1 MKSALEDEVLE
12 EPVEPVAWIAGI
24 KKDLFY
30 LMAGF
35 REQTEQRH
43 LYASSTFLVVTPNKS
58 MTPDTSFG
66 HFISGVYR

>member
-12 EPVEPVAWIAGI
+12 GPVEPVAWIAGI

-43 LYASSTFLVVTPNKS
+43 LYASSTFLVVTPN
-58 MTPDTSFG
+58 
-66 HFISGVYR
+66 

>member
-30 LMAGF
+30 LMASF
-35 REQTEQRH
+35 RE
-43 LYASSTFLVVTPNKS
+43 
-58 MTPDTSFG
+58 
-66 HFISGVYR
+66 